1 MGERRGR
8 RRATKIKAA
17 RSATPPGGRLVGRHC
32 VPSYI
37 SGLDAVQPHQ
47 AIGPRGR
54 PVGPG
59 QHSIGTELQP
69 IGRRHHPIG
78 RRIHALGRL
87 KKGQESSSDALS
99 VPSDGQ
105 NEASDAMDPSS
116 DAVDPPSDAVDPP
129 SDGVFD
135 EKERVSVPKVEK
147 VSKKWTVVKLV
158 GPALRAGRG
167 FGEALP
173 FVRPTAPA
181 SSHDGARGA
190 TRPTSPPRATPPP
203 LTRF

>member
-1 MGERRGR
+1 M
-8 RRATKIKAA
+8 
-17 RSATPPGGRLVGRHC
+17 
-32 VPSYI
+32 PSYI

-59 QHSIGTELQP
+59 QHSLGTELQSL
-69 IGRRHHPIG
+69 G
-78 RRIHALGRL
+78 RRIHALGRPRHALGRL

-105 NEASDAMDPSS
+105 NEASDAVDPSS
-116 DAVDPPSDAVDPP
+116 EAEDPPSDAVDPP

-158 GPALRAGRG
+158 GVRAPRG
-167 FGEALP
+167 P
-173 FVRPTAPA
+173 RVR
-181 SSHDGARGA
+181 RGA
-190 TRPTSPPRATPPP
+190 PFCQTNRPGIIARRRARSDAPHLLPPGGRRPGLSP
-203 LTRF
+203 RF